1 VTWLES
7 KVPPPVVTAI
17 VGTLMWAATM
27 LTPLRRLPVPMATV
41 VGGAVVLLGIGLE
54 GLGGLEL
61 IRRKTT
67 VNPLEPCD
75 ASNLVT
81 TGVYRFTRNPIYVG
95 DLLILLGWGLYLANP
110 LAILLAWLFVPY
122 ISRFQ
127 IVPEERAL
135 GELFGQAYEEYRAR
149 VRRWV

>member
-1 VTWLES
+1 VNWLES
-7 KVPPPVVTAI
+7 KVPPPLVTAA
-17 VGTLMWAATM
+17 VGLLMWGASAAT
-27 LTPLRRLPVPMATV
+27 PSVRLPVPFVLA
-41 VGGAVVLLGIGLE
+41 AVVAIAGLTIE

-61 IRRKTT
+61 IRRRTT

-81 TGVYRFTRNPIYVG
+81 TGVYRLTRNPIYIG
-95 DLLILLGWGLYLANP
+95 DLLILIGWGLYLASP
-110 LAILLAWLFVPY
+110 VALVLVWVFVPY
-122 ISRFQ
+122 LDRFQ

-135 GELFGQAYEEYRAR
+135 GELFGPAYQDYRAR

>member
-1 VTWLES
+1 M
-7 KVPPPVVTAI
+7 TAS
-17 VGTLMWAATM
+17 V
-27 LTPLRRLPVPMATV
+27 RLPVPFALA
-41 VGGAVVLLGIGLE
+41 AVVAVAGLTIE
-54 GLGGLEL
+54 GFGGLEL
-61 IRRKTT
+61 IRRRTT

-81 TGVYRFTRNPIYVG
+81 SGVYRFTRNPIYVG
-95 DLLILLGWGLYLANP
+95 DLLLLVGWGLYLANP

-135 GELFGQAYEEYRAR
+135 GELFGLAYEDYKTR